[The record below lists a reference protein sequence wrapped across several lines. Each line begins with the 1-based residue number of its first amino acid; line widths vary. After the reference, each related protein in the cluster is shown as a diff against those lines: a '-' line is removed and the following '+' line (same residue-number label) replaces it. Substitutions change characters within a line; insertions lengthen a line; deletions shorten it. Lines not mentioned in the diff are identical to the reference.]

1 MAWLTG
7 VCLRTDTLEILRREV
22 CERFGVRNGF
32 FFSTGRAAMVVLLR
46 ALKNEAGGAS
56 GRDEVIIPSYTCFSV
71 PSSIIKAG
79 LKVRICDIDPATF
92 DYDYE
97 KLHRIDFSRVL
108 CISSANLYGLPNDMG
123 RLEQL
128 AAEKDISLIDDAA
141 QSMGA
146 LFAGK
151 FSGTFG
157 IAGIFSLD
165 KGKVITS
172 MNGGIIVTNS
182 DRLARRIETE
192 QRQLQRPG
200 ALSVLAEMVKMLV
213 YSAFLRPHLYWLP
226 ARMPF
231 LNLGATVYTELYPV
245 ARYKEPLSGM
255 ALQLLKK
262 LDSINDIR
270 ISNGT
275 YYAAALHDI
284 PGIRLVNS
292 PENARPI
299 YLRFPIL
306 IGNAEKRERVLKQ
319 MAQRRLGATQSYPS
333 SVGDIDAVGFEAQRT
348 EDCLAGGRSVA
359 AQIVTLPTHA
369 YVNAGD
375 RAEVVKICR
384 QLGG

>member
-1 MAWLTG
+1 
-7 VCLRTDTLEILRREV
+7 
-22 CERFGVRNGF
+22 
-32 FFSTGRAAMVVLLR
+32 MVVLLR
-46 ALKNEAGGAS
+46 ALQQASAGLT

-71 PSSIIKAG
+71 PSSIRKAG
-79 LKVRICDIDPATF
+79 LKVRVCDIDPATL
-92 DYDYE
+92 DYDYD
-97 KLHRIDFSRVL
+97 KLNHIDFSKVL
-108 CISSANLYGLPNDMG
+108 CISSSNLYGLPNDMS

-128 AAEKDISLIDDAA
+128 ATENDIFLIDDAA

-146 LFAGK
+146 LFNGK
-151 FSGTFG
+151 YSGTFG

-172 MNGGIIVTNS
+172 MNGGIIITNS
-182 DRLARRIETE
+182 DELALRIETE
-192 QRQLQRPG
+192 QRQLQQPP
-200 ALSVLAEMVKMLV
+200 AVSVLAEMVKMLV
-213 YSAFLRPHLYWLP
+213 YSTFLRPHLYWIP

-231 LNLGATVYTELYPV
+231 LNLGATFYTERYPV
-245 ARYKEPLSGM
+245 AGYKEPLSGL

-275 YYAAALHDI
+275 YYAAALQDSA
-284 PGIRLVNS
+284 GIRIVNS

-306 IGNAEKRERVLKQ
+306 ISNAEKRELVLKQ

-333 SVGDIDAVGFEAQRT
+333 SVGDIDAAGFEAQLT
-348 EDCLAGGRSVA
+348 EDCLAGGRTVA

-369 YVNAGD
+369 YVNAAD
-375 RAEVVKICR
+375 RAEVVEICR
-384 QLGG
+384 LLSG